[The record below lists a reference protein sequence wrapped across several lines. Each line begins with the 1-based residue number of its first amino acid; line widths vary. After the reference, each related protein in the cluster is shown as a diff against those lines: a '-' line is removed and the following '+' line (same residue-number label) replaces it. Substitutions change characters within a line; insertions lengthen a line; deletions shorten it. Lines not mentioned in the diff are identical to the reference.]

1 MNDFEVEKTNEIAAD
16 DSEQHIRNIAD
27 HYREI
32 LKLIGEDPDRE
43 GLRKTPMR
51 AAKAL
56 WYNTRGYR
64 LSAGDIMRQAIF
76 EYAGSRM
83 VIVKDIEFY
92 STCEH
97 HILPFFGRVSIG
109 YLPQGNMIGLS
120 KLARVVDVFA
130 RRLQVQERFTAQIC
144 DEVMR
149 TLHARGVIVV
159 ANAQHLCMKMRG
171 VEKQDSSTTTT
182 EYAGAF
188 DSDPALRS
196 EFFETLKSM

>member
-1 MNDFEVEKTNEIAAD
+1 MNDFEVDNTTGISAEEASERINRIA
-16 DSEQHIRNIAD
+16 E

-43 GLRKTPMR
+43 GLRKTPVR

-56 WYNTRGYR
+56 WYITQGYR
-64 LSAGDIMRQAIF
+64 QSADAVMRQAIF

-109 YLPQGNMIGLS
+109 YLPDGNMIGLS
-120 KLARVVDVFA
+120 KLARVVNVFA

-144 DEVMR
+144 DEVMK

-159 ANAQHLCMKMRG
+159 ANAQHMCMKMRG

-182 EYAGAF
+182 EYVGAF
-188 DSDPALRS
+188 DSDADLRR
-196 EFFETLKSM
+196 EFLDALKSM